1 MRASSLLL
9 AACLM
14 GLASTASAD
23 WRRDYDLGRRAID
36 EQRWEEAE
44 QLMRSALREDGEP
57 SARKRFQ
64 GARFDVYVP
73 HFYAGLAAARRGDCN
88 AAVELWEHA
97 ATRRVVDATASLA
110 AQYRE
115 AQGACSRQ
123 LAQTPPR
130 STAAPPPA
138 GEPAPEPAPE
148 PAAATTISQTPTRPA
163 ATKAEPAVTRP
174 TASAPPASTPPAAA
188 TPRPA
193 QQPPPAAAAAN
204 PAPAA
209 LLSLVESYLG
219 GRTEQVLRFD
229 PASLGEP
236 RARAQA
242 YLLRAAARHGQA
254 LLQGERLDSARDDIR
269 IARQLDAR
277 LAPDESLFSPRFR
290 ALWRDTR

>member
-1 MRASSLLL
+1 MRASTLLL
-9 AACLM
+9 AACLI
-14 GLASTASAD
+14 GLAPSASAD
-23 WRRDYDLGRRAID
+23 WRRDYDLGRRAVD

-123 LAQTPPR
+123 LAQTPPG
-130 STAAPPPA
+130 SAAAPSPA
-138 GEPAPEPAPE
+138 GEPAPEPVAATAITQTPVRPVASQAE
-148 PAAATTISQTPTRPA
+148 PAAS
-163 ATKAEPAVTRP
+163 RP

-229 PASLGEP
+229 PASLGEA

>member
-1 MRASSLLL
+1 MRASALLV

-14 GLASTASAD
+14 GLAQTASAD

-44 QLMRSALREDGEP
+44 RLMRSALREEGEP

-73 HFYAGLAAARRGDCN
+73 HFYAGLAAARRGDCT
-88 AAVELWEHA
+88 AAAELWGHA
-97 ATRRVVDATASLA
+97 ATRRVVDATANLA

-115 AQGACSRQ
+115 VQGACSRQ
-123 LAQTPPR
+123 LAQTPPPA

-138 GEPAPEPAPE
+138 REPAAEPAPATSVIQTPSRPPATQAE
-148 PAAATTISQTPTRPA
+148 PAAS
-163 ATKAEPAVTRP
+163 RP
-174 TASAPPASTPPAAA
+174 TTSVPASTPPAAA

-193 QQPPPAAAAAN
+193 QQPPPVAAAAN

-209 LLSLVESYLG
+209 LLSLVESYLA
-219 GRTEQVLRFD
+219 GRAEQVLRFD
-229 PASLGEP
+229 PGSLGNA
-236 RARAQA
+236 RAQAQA
-242 YLLRAAARHGQA
+242 YLLRAAVRHSQA

-290 ALWRDTR
+290 SLWRDTR